1 MTGFYLLFT
10 LLMGHAVAD
19 FALQSDAMAQGKRG
33 TVVSVPNGQK
43 PQVTWVYWLMAHSL
57 IHGAAVMVI
66 TGGIWMAVFATVVH
80 VLVDFGKTR
89 NHYGIHMD
97 QTLHLVT
104 LVIIAFVYT
113 LVGAV

>member
-1 MTGFYLLFT
+1 MSGLYLLFT

-33 TVVSVPNGQK
+33 GGTVPAGQK
-43 PQVTWVYWLMAHSL
+43 PQVTWVYWLTAHSL

-66 TGGIWMAVFATVVH
+66 TGGVYMAAFATAAH
-80 VLVDFGKTR
+80 ILVDFGKTR
-89 NHYGIHMD
+89 NHYGIHVD

-104 LVIIAFVYT
+104 LAIIALVYT

>member
-1 MTGFYLLFT
+1 MSGLYLLFP

-19 FALQSDAMAQGKRG
+19 FALQSADMAAGKRG
-33 TVVSVPNGQK
+33 GGGTVPAGQK
-43 PQVTWVYWLMAHSL
+43 PQVTWVYWLTAHSL

-66 TGGIWMAVFATVVH
+66 TGGIYMAAFATAAH
-80 VLVDFGKTR
+80 FLVDFGKTR
-89 NHYGIHMD
+89 NHYGIHVD

-104 LVIIAFVYT
+104 LAIIAFVYT